1 MLRVGG
7 KANWRGSPARID
19 LTTHLARMALFDRR
33 LERKILNLFDR
44 QIDLLIVGMKAGKAA
59 TLGTLAYTL
68 KRVGP

>member
-1 MLRVGG
+1 
-7 KANWRGSPARID
+7 
-19 LTTHLARMALFDRR
+19 MALFDRR

-59 TLGTLAYTL
+59 TLGTLAHTL